1 MKSPKLLDVFHL
13 TKEYSNSW
21 NELGRELG
29 IGFNFREGLHTKYRS
44 NSERLEAVL
53 YRWISSESCP
63 VTWSSLMNKL
73 KLVELVVVVR
83 EVISFLG
90 SKEALETYQQLDDWK
105 LCTKSH

>member
-1 MKSPKLLDVFHL
+1 MNLVGNLGLDSTFVKAYIPSTDPTVSDWRLCYTGGFHQSP
-13 TKEYSNSW
+13 
-21 NELGRELG
+21 
-29 IGFNFREGLHTKYRS
+29 
-44 NSERLEAVL
+44 
-53 YRWISSESCP
+53 CP